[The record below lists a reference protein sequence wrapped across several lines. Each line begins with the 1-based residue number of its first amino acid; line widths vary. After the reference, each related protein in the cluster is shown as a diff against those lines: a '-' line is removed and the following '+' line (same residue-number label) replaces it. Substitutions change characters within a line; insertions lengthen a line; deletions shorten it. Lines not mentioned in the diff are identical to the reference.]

1 MEGLQ
6 QWAVAVCAA
15 AVVCTL
21 LRHLFPDNP
30 LGRQGRMLLPC
41 LFLCVL
47 LSPVLRLSQGVKLP
61 NFTADN
67 TADSGDLTARMRQ
80 QITAQINDTLLQ
92 MVNQSLSGY
101 GWSAKKVVADMDI
114 GEDGSIQ
121 MGQITLYVDEEV
133 ARRATAVRQVAEKR
147 LGTAVEVAVWQET
160 DG

>member
-1 MEGLQ
+1 MDSLR

-21 LRHLFPDNP
+21 LRQFFPENR
-30 LGRQGRMLLPC
+30 LGEQGRMLLPC

-47 LSPVLRLSQGVKLP
+47 LSPISAGLTDVKLP
-61 NFTADN
+61 DFTAEN
-67 TADSGDLTARMRQ
+67 TVDTEEITARMREQ
-80 QITAQINDTLLQ
+80 MTRQVNDTLLR
-92 MVNQSLSGY
+92 MVNQSLDSY

-114 GEDGSIQ
+114 ADDGSIR

-133 ARRATAVRQVAEKR
+133 ARRSTAVQQVAEKR
-147 LGTAVEVAVWQET
+147 LGMAVEVAVWEGT

>member
-1 MEGLQ
+1 MEGLR

-21 LRHLFPDNP
+21 LRQLFPEDA
-30 LGRQGRMLLPC
+30 LGQQGRMLLPC

-47 LSPVLRLSQGVKLP
+47 LSPISGFFQGVKLP
-61 NFTADN
+61 SFTAENAAN
-67 TADSGDLTARMRQ
+67 TADLTARMRQ
-80 QITAQINDTLLQ
+80 QIIAQVNDTLLQ
-92 MVNQSLSGY
+92 MVNQSLDSY

-114 GEDGSIQ
+114 AADGSIQ
-121 MGQITLYVDEEV
+121 MGQIILYVDEDV

-147 LGTAVEVAVWQET
+147 LGTAVEVAVWQDT

>member
-1 MEGLQ
+1 MDSLR

-21 LRHLFPDNP
+21 LRQFFPENR
-30 LGRQGRMLLPC
+30 LGEQGRMLLPC

-47 LSPVLRLSQGVKLP
+47 LSPISAGLSDVKLP
-61 NFTADN
+61 DFTAEN
-67 TADSGDLTARMRQ
+67 TVDTEEITARMREQMTQ
-80 QITAQINDTLLQ
+80 QVNDTLLR
-92 MVNQSLSGY
+92 MVNQSLDSY

-114 GEDGSIQ
+114 ADDGSIR

-147 LGTAVEVAVWQET
+147 LGATVEVAVWQESE
-160 DG
+160 

>member
-1 MEGLQ
+1 MEGLR

-21 LRHLFPDNP
+21 LRHLFPESR
-30 LGRQGRMLLPC
+30 LGQQGRMLLPC

-47 LSPVLRLSQGVKLP
+47 LTPISGGSSSVKLP
-61 NFTADN
+61 DFTAAES
-67 TADSGDLTARMRQ
+67 TDSAGLAAQMHG
-80 QITAQINDTLLQ
+80 QITNRVNETLLK

-121 MGQITLYVDEEV
+121 MGQITLYVDEKV
-133 ARRATAVRQVAEKR
+133 ARRAAAVRQVAEKR

>member
-1 MEGLQ
+1 MEGLK

-21 LRHLFPDNP
+21 LRHLFPESR
-30 LGRQGRMLLPC
+30 LGQQGRMLLPC

-47 LSPVLRLSQGVKLP
+47 LSPISGGSSSVKLP
-61 NFTADN
+61 DFTAAES
-67 TADSGDLTARMRQ
+67 TDSADLTAQMHG
-80 QITAQINDTLLQ
+80 QITNRVNETLLK

-121 MGQITLYVDEEV
+121 MGQITLYVDEKV
-133 ARRATAVRQVAEKR
+133 ARRAAAVRQVAEKR

>member
-1 MEGLQ
+1 MDSLR

-21 LRHLFPDNP
+21 LRQLFPENR
-30 LGRQGRMLLPC
+30 LGEQGRMLLPC

-47 LSPVLRLSQGVKLP
+47 LSPISVGLTDVKP
-61 NFTADN
+61 PDFTAEN
-67 TADSGDLTARMRQ
+67 TVNTEEITARMRDQ
-80 QITAQINDTLLQ
+80 MTRQVNDTLLR
-92 MVNQSLSGY
+92 MVNQSLDGY

-114 GEDGSIQ
+114 ADDGSIR

-147 LGTAVEVAVWQET
+147 LGTTVEVAVWQES
-160 DG
+160 G

>member
-1 MEGLQ
+1 MDGIR

-21 LRHLFPDNP
+21 LRHLFPDSR
-30 LGRQGRMLLPC
+30 LGQQGRMLLPC

-47 LSPVLRLSQGVKLP
+47 LSPISGFSQGVKLP
-61 NFTADN
+61 DFTHENGVEDGEM
-67 TADSGDLTARMRQ
+67 TVRMRQ
-80 QITAQINDTLLQ
+80 QVVAQVNTTLLQ

-114 GEDGSIQ
+114 SEDGSIR
-121 MGQITLYVDEEV
+121 MGQITVYVDEEV
-133 ARRATAVRQVAEKR
+133 ARRATAVKQVAEKR
-147 LGTAVEVAVWQET
+147 LGATVEVAVWQGA

>member
-1 MEGLQ
+1 MEGVQ
-6 QWAVAVCAA
+6 KWAVAVCAA

-21 LRHLFPDNP
+21 LRHLFPDTR
-30 LGRQGRMLLPC
+30 LGQQGRMLLPC

-47 LSPVLRLSQGVKLP
+47 LSPISGLSDGVKLP
-61 NFTADN
+61 TFTTKNEAN
-67 TADSGDLTARMRQ
+67 SAEITARMRQ
-80 QITAQINDTLLQ
+80 QVVEQVNATLLQ

-114 GEDGSIQ
+114 ADDGSIR

-147 LGTAVEVAVWQET
+147 LGATVEVAVWQESE
-160 DG
+160 